1 MPNYFIGD
9 FIRDTRI
16 RRGYTQEQLSFGIC
30 TTPSL
35 SRIENGAQTPGKHIL
50 DALFERLGIDENLFE
65 MFVSKE
71 DIESYEAIQEITR
84 SIAGYDYVK
93 LEKQI
98 ERLERLIGNKT
109 KSNLQQQYLVFA
121 KGVLKKG
128 QGAAS
133 QEVMELFMQAI
144 HMTLPDFDGVNPV
157 RANLLTYHEITII
170 NNIAILYAQENRMEE
185 ALGLGCWLKEY
196 MEKSMIDSDEK
207 TIKYPM
213 ILYNLS
219 NWLGKLSRLEEAQQI
234 AETGIDF
241 CIQYG
246 NLVMLPLLIS
256 NKACILAEMGRL
268 EEATKFFTQATVIFE
283 ATKQESHARKT
294 ADLCKKIYGIEI

>member
-50 DALFERLGIDENLFE
+50 DALFERLGIDENMFE
-65 MFVSKE
+65 IFVSKE
-71 DIESYEAIQEITR
+71 DVESYETIQEMTR
-84 SIAGYDYVK
+84 SIAGCNYAN

-98 ERLERLIGNKT
+98 EKLERLIANKT
-109 KSNLQQQYLVFA
+109 KCNLQQQYLIFA

-128 QGAAS
+128 KGADC
-133 QEVMELFMQAI
+133 QEIMELFMQAI

-157 RANLLTYHEITII
+157 RANLLTYHEIAII
-170 NNIAILYAQENRMEE
+170 NNIAILYAQENKMEE
-185 ALGLGCWLKEY
+185 ALGLGYWLKEY

-207 TIKYPM
+207 TVKYPM

-219 NWLGKLSRLEEAQQI
+219 NWLGKLLRFEEAQQI

-241 CIQYG
+241 CIRYG
-246 NLVMLPLLIS
+246 NLVMFPLLIC
-256 NKACILAEMGRL
+256 NKACTLAEQGRL
-268 EEATKFFTQATVIFE
+268 EEATKFFTQSAVIFE
-283 ATKQESHARKT
+283 ATMQESHARKT
-294 ADLCKKIYGIEI
+294 AELCKKLYGIVI